1 MKDLPT
7 LESKR
12 MNLHTVLT
20 GLMDEKQVHYQPD
33 ENIKLNYP
41 CMLYMF
47 DKVIPTY
54 ANNSLYFQTYRFT
67 ITLISND
74 PTDSLFDTLNN
85 LFVYENQFIAD
96 DLTHSVFT
104 TTF

>member
-1 MKDLPT
+1 
-7 LESKR
+7 
-12 MNLHTVLT
+12 
-20 GLMDEKQVHYQPD
+20 MDEKQVHYQPD

-47 DKVIPTY
+47 DKVIPTH

>member
-1 MKDLPT
+1 
-7 LESKR
+7 
-12 MNLHTVLT
+12 
-20 GLMDEKQVHYQPD
+20 MDKKQVHYQPD

-47 DKVIPTY
+47 DKVIPTH

-74 PTDSLFDTLNN
+74 PTVSLFDTLNN
-85 LFVYENQFIAD
+85 LFTFENQYIAD